1 MIHYY
6 QKILDYHIS
15 LHTTTTTTTHHYIAQ
30 DDDVSI
36 ITRQSFG
43 GVRVSRQGVSQSMY
57 WMWLHALLECDEAVC
72 WWSWQECQKG
82 DHQQWQM
89 RSGYRQFHVLYGI
102 SNASWRRRGCYTSP
116 PTWAARN
123 SHCVPLH
130 WRCGRRFG
138 MGRLLQSDPCSEPRR
153 RRLCVEHEQVRSC
166 LLDRGGSSCQR
177 PRRPHARPAR

>member
-57 WMWLHALLECDEAVC
+57 
-72 WWSWQECQKG
+72 
-82 DHQQWQM
+82 
-89 RSGYRQFHVLYGI
+89 
-102 SNASWRRRGCYTSP
+102 
-116 PTWAARN
+116 
-123 SHCVPLH
+123 
-130 WRCGRRFG
+130 
-138 MGRLLQSDPCSEPRR
+138 
-153 RRLCVEHEQVRSC
+153 
-166 LLDRGGSSCQR
+166 
-177 PRRPHARPAR
+177 